1 MKRICVFAGSN
12 PGVHAAYGEVAEQ
25 LGAELADRKL
35 ELVYGGSNM
44 GLMGR
49 VANSVLGKGGAAIGV
64 MPTGLFRREIVHTE
78 LTEFYEVQ
86 TMHERK
92 AKMGDLADGFIALP
106 GGFGTFEEIFEVVSW
121 GQIGIHDKPVGL
133 LNVDGFYEPLRNMVQ
148 HAIDA
153 GFIPSNQGEL
163 LIVESDPGRLLDRM
177 LDYTP
182 PEKVNK
188 WSELSQG

>member
-1 MKRICVFAGSN
+1 
-12 PGVHAAYGEVAEQ
+12 
-25 LGAELADRKL
+25 
-35 ELVYGGSNM
+35 
-44 GLMGR
+44 
-49 VANSVLGKGGAAIGV
+49 
-64 MPTGLFRREIVHTE
+64 
-78 LTEFYEVQ
+78 
-86 TMHERK
+86 MHERK